1 METSSGDADADRR
14 DSFLDEPMGAPESP
28 SGLGDIPG
36 LPPYD
41 RESISYEPSAY
52 ALIWGYVRDF
62 FRRRP
67 RDRAA

>member
-1 METSSGDADADRR
+1 MKISSRDADAYRR
-14 DSFLDEPMGAPESP
+14 DSFLDEPIGPPESP

-41 RESISYEPSAY
+41 RESISYELGGF
-52 ALIWGYVRDF
+52 ALIWGYVRSF

>member
-1 METSSGDADADRR
+1 MRTPSHDADRQQR
-14 DSFLDEPMGAPESP
+14 DPFWDEPIGPPESP

-41 RESISYEPSAY
+41 RESITYDPGGLELLWA
-52 ALIWGYVRDF
+52 YVRHF

-67 RDRAA
+67 RGRAA

>member
-1 METSSGDADADRR
+1 MKTSSRNADAARR
-14 DSFLDEPMGAPESP
+14 DPYWDEPIGPPESP

-41 RESISYEPSAY
+41 PESNSYDPGGFE
-52 ALIWGYVRDF
+52 LIWGYVRAF

-67 RDRAA
+67 HDRAA

>member
-1 METSSGDADADRR
+1 MTTPPRHPHAPSSDPFG
-14 DSFLDEPMGAPESP
+14 DEPIGPPESP

-41 RESISYEPSAY
+41 PESISREPSGFE
-52 ALIWGYVRDF
+52 LIWDVVRSV

-67 RDRAA
+67 HDRAA

>member
-1 METSSGDADADRR
+1 MKTSSDNADAERR
-14 DSFLDEPMGAPESP
+14 DPFWDEPIGPPESP

-41 RESISYEPSAY
+41 RYSITHYPGGFEI
-52 ALIWGYVRDF
+52 LWGYVRGF
-62 FRRRP
+62 FRRHP